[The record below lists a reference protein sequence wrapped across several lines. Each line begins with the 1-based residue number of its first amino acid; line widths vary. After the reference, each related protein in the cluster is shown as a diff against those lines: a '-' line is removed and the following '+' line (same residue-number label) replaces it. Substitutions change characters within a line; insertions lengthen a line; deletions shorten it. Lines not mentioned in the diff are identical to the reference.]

1 VKMGKRDKYEPE
13 VYRRLEIVRRQFK
26 NSVKEQRKRE
36 AVERRRRLWSYLRT
50 YRLVILRY
58 AVFSA
63 LAALVIAVIVVLAV

>member
-1 VKMGKRDKYEPE
+1 MKMGKRDKYEPE

-50 YRLVILRY
+50 YRLLILRY

>member
-1 VKMGKRDKYEPE
+1 MKMGKRDKYEPE